1 MRKHWG
7 KRMGL
12 IILLGLITTVVLLGL
27 RQPTH
32 QGPWLLGQTQLP
44 EVTSMDGRYFHI
56 NHLRDFRYHSTGEIR
71 SADYKQAS
79 YDIDQLQDVWLGVSH
94 FSGMGLAHAFVSFS
108 FTDGQYL
115 AVSFEAR
122 LRPEQEYSPV
132 KGLLNQYPKMLVL
145 GTEAD
150 IIGLRSHIRG
160 ERVLLYRLQL
170 DEAQQAYLLR
180 GLMEDVTDIL
190 EKPRFYNTLLDNC
203 VTSLLRHDPEHS
215 TWVGLL
221 DYRVLLPGFGDG
233 FAQKKGWISDEL
245 TLSQLREKARI
256 DGMISPTDPKYS
268 ALIRD
273 KS

>member
-1 MRKHWG
+1 
-7 KRMGL
+7 MGWAVFL
-12 IILLGLITTVVLLGL
+12 VVMATVVLLVL

-32 QGPWLLGQTQLP
+32 QGPWLLGQTYLP
-44 EVTSMDGRYFHI
+44 EVTVVDSRYFHV
-56 NHLRDFRYHSTGEIR
+56 NHLRDFRYDSSGEIR
-71 SADYKQAS
+71 SADYRQSS
-79 YDIDQLQDVWLGVSH
+79 YDIEQLQDVWLGVSH
-94 FSGMGLAHAFVSFS
+94 FSGMGLAHAFVSFG
-108 FTDGQYL
+108 FADDQYL

-122 LRPEQEYSPV
+122 LRPEQSYSPV

-215 TWVGLL
+215 TWAGLL

-233 FAQKKGWISDEL
+233 FAQKKGWISDAL
-245 TLSQLREKARI
+245 TLEQLRAQARVDGTISPENPDYSQL
-256 DGMISPTDPKYS
+256 
-268 ALIRD
+268 IRVS
-273 KS
+273 K

>member
-1 MRKHWG
+1 MGWG
-7 KRMGL
+7 
-12 IILLGLITTVVLLGL
+12 VLLGL
-27 RQPTH
+27 MAIVLLLVLRQPSH

-44 EVTSMDGRYFHI
+44 EVTVMDSRYFYVD
-56 NHLRDFRYHSTGEIR
+56 NLRDFRYNSTGEIR
-71 SADYKQAS
+71 SADYRQS
-79 YDIDQLQDVWLGVSH
+79 VYDIDLLEDVWLGVSH
-94 FSGMGLAHAFVSFS
+94 FSGMGLAHAFVSFG

-180 GLMEDVTDIL
+180 GLMADVTDIL

-215 TWVGLL
+215 TWSGLL

-245 TLSQLREKARI
+245 TLDELREQARV
-256 DGMISPTDPKYS
+256 DGTISPENPEYS
-268 ALIRD
+268 EQIRVS
-273 KS
+273 KKGSVPFI